1 MTPFDQ
7 ERDCVEAIKRIEG
20 WNDILVIC
28 HANPDGDALGSMCGL
43 VRGLRA
49 LGKRADWYCADPVP
63 QKFTYLFEGLEPLG
77 FEPAHA
83 VTVDVADQKL
93 LGDAWERFGE
103 KIELA
108 IDHHGTHKPFA
119 PARWVCGEYAAT
131 AEMIWCLLDMMG
143 YNCLKAHPA
152 QEDVWFAQCIY
163 TGVATDTGC
172 FRFQNTTWFS
182 HLVAASIQEIGVDVS
197 EINRNLFE
205 TRSLA
210 YFRAERRILEEME
223 LFCGGRAAMVL
234 LPQSFYTETGARE
247 DEAEAAVG
255 QLRQI
260 EGVLLGITVKEK
272 PDGSIKGSLR
282 ANPPVNAAAICERLG
297 GGGHAGAAGCG
308 FEGLS
313 MAEARLKMIEACEQY
328 LAEIGCV

>member
-1 MTPFDQ
+1 MLTYK
-7 ERDCVEAIKRIEG
+7 ETAALLRG
-20 WNDILVIC
+20 WDNILVIC

-77 FEPAHA
+77 LEPAHA

-93 LGDAWERFGE
+93 LGDAWEKFGG

-108 IDHHGTHKPFA
+108 IDHHGTHKPFV
-119 PARWVCGEYAAT
+119 PARWVEPESAAT
-131 AEMIWCLLDMMG
+131 AELVWLL
-143 YNCLKAHPA
+143 LKELGADISRETA
-152 QEDVWFAQCIY
+152 DAVY
-163 TGVATDTGC
+163 TGIATDTGC
-172 FRFQNTTWFS
+172 FRFRNTNGRT
-182 HLVAASIQEIGVDVS
+182 LRIAAEALEAGARAGDLNQ
-197 EINRNLFE
+197 RLFE
-205 TRSLA
+205 TKSLA

-313 MAEARLKMIEACEQY
+313 IAEARLKMMEACEQY

>member
-1 MTPFDQ
+1 MLTCK
-7 ERDCVEAIKRIEG
+7 ETAGLLRD
-20 WNDILVIC
+20 WDHILVIC
-28 HANPDGDALGSMCGL
+28 HANPDGDALGSMFGL

-49 LGKRADWYCADPVP
+49 LGKRADWHCSDPVP
-63 QKFTYLFEGLEPLG
+63 EKFAYLAQGVENTSLT
-77 FEPAHA
+77 PAH
-83 VTVDVADQKL
+83 VLTVDVADQKL
-93 LGDAWERFGE
+93 LGDAWEKFGG

-119 PARWVCGEYAAT
+119 PSRWVEPESAAT
-131 AEMIWCLLDMMG
+131 AELIWLL
-143 YNCLKAHPA
+143 LKELGADISRETA
-152 QEDVWFAQCIY
+152 DAIY
-163 TGVATDTGC
+163 TGIATDTGC
-172 FRFQNTTWFS
+172 FRFRNTNGRT
-182 HLVAASIQEIGVDVS
+182 LRIAAGTLEAGARAGDLNQH
-197 EINRNLFE
+197 LFE
-205 TRSLA
+205 TKSLA
-210 YFRAERRILEEME
+210 YFQAERRILEEME

-282 ANPPVNAAAICERLG
+282 TNPPVNAAAICERLG
-297 GGGHAGAAGCG
+297 GGGHANAAGCTL
-308 FEGLS
+308 EGPSL
-313 MAEARLKMIEACEQY
+313 AQAAVELRTVCEQY

>member
-49 LGKRADWYCADPVP
+49 LGKRADWYCADPAP
-63 QKFTYLFEGLEPLG
+63 QKFAYLLEGLEPLG
-77 FEPAHA
+77 LEPAHA

-93 LGDAWERFGE
+93 LGDAWERFGG

-119 PARWVCGEYAAT
+119 PARWVEPESAAA
-131 AEMIWCLLDMMG
+131 AELVWLL
-143 YNCLKAHPA
+143 LKELGAEISREA
-152 QEDVWFAQCIY
+152 AEAVY
-163 TGVATDTGC
+163 TGIATDTGC
-172 FRFQNTTWFS
+172 FRFRNTTGRT
-182 HLVAASIQEIGVDVS
+182 LRIGAEALEAGARAGDL
-197 EINRNLFE
+197 NQRLFE
-205 TRSLA
+205 TKSLA

-234 LPQSFYTETGARE
+234 LPQSFYTETGAKE

-297 GGGHAGAAGCG
+297 GGGHAGAAGCTL
-308 FEGLS
+308 EGLD
-313 MAEARLKMIEACEQY
+313 MAGARLKIMEACEQY